1 MMEKEVIKIASPNQ
15 YIASTC
21 LDIKKKKV
29 AAYARVSTDSDD
41 QIHSFKSQIDEYTK
55 KITSN
60 PNWEFVGMYS
70 DEGIT
75 GTSLKCRDGFNAMVK
90 EAKAGG
96 IDLILVK
103 SVSRFG
109 RNTVD
114 LLSTIRELRNIGV
127 EIIFEKEGI
136 SSLDTKTDMIL
147 TFHSSIAQEESKNI
161 SDNVK
166 WAIKKKMKEGNWSIS
181 TAKFLG
187 YGKDEN
193 GNLII
198 DEEQAEVVRAI
209 FNLYLA
215 NKSIKEIIDFL
226 EGCHYLTGSGK
237 EKWNRQNIMQI
248 LQNEKYK
255 GDLILQKTVVIDYL
269 SHESKSNKDGKYADM
284 WLVKNHHPAI
294 ISREAFDLVQNIIT
308 HKKEDRFAR
317 PNIGGPLSSKLYCGN
332 CGKPLIYQS
341 RPGNKDTYVCNVNR
355 RVINDY
361 RCSNTPIRVDD
372 INAICIKAIKEY
384 YSDKS
389 LTSSLIK
396 TLTNLGA
403 SSTKQEEYNKVKE
416 EINEL
421 EASLKAIIERKMEFD
436 LEDDDEKLSL
446 EYKVKKKELNNLK
459 AKLDELSVETYES
472 FINENRSKEII
483 NAINNDVNDECYLKL
498 IDEVIVNE
506 DKSITIIDNFGT
518 PISKDEISKNV
529 KELNK
534 LKEVLRGY
542 YSSPNTGKVYK
553 YKIVRLEGICYKK

>member
-15 YIASTC
+15 YIASTG

-147 TFHSSIAQEESKNI
+147 TFYSSIAQEESKNI

-187 YGKDEN
+187 YTKDEN
-193 GNLII
+193 GNLVI

-237 EKWNRQNIMQI
+237 EK
-248 LQNEKYK
+248 
-255 GDLILQKTVVIDYL
+255 
-269 SHESKSNKDGKYADM
+269 
-284 WLVKNHHPAI
+284 
-294 ISREAFDLVQNIIT
+294 
-308 HKKEDRFAR
+308 
-317 PNIGGPLSSKLYCGN
+317 
-332 CGKPLIYQS
+332 
-341 RPGNKDTYVCNVNR
+341 
-355 RVINDY
+355 
-361 RCSNTPIRVDD
+361 
-372 INAICIKAIKEY
+372 
-384 YSDKS
+384 
-389 LTSSLIK
+389 
-396 TLTNLGA
+396 
-403 SSTKQEEYNKVKE
+403 
-416 EINEL
+416 
-421 EASLKAIIERKMEFD
+421 
-436 LEDDDEKLSL
+436 
-446 EYKVKKKELNNLK
+446 
-459 AKLDELSVETYES
+459 
-472 FINENRSKEII
+472 
-483 NAINNDVNDECYLKL
+483 
-498 IDEVIVNE
+498 
-506 DKSITIIDNFGT
+506 
-518 PISKDEISKNV
+518 
-529 KELNK
+529 
-534 LKEVLRGY
+534 
-542 YSSPNTGKVYK
+542 
-553 YKIVRLEGICYKK
+553 

>member
-15 YIASTC
+15 YIASTG

-187 YGKDEN
+187 YTKDEN

-198 DEEQAEVVRAI
+198 DEEQAEVVRTI

-294 ISREAFDLVQNIIT
+294 ISREAFDLVQNIIA

-355 RVINDY
+355 RVVNDC

-389 LTSSLIK
+389 LASSLIK

-403 SSTKQEEYNKVKE
+403 SSTKQEQYNRVKE
-416 EINEL
+416 KIHEL
-421 EASLKAIIERKMEFD
+421 ETSLKAIIERKMESD

-446 EYKVKKKELNNLK
+446 EYKAKKKELNNLK

-483 NAINNDVNDECYLKL
+483 NAINNDANDECYLKL

-534 LKEVLRGY
+534 LKEVSHGY

>member
-15 YIASTC
+15 YIASTGI
-21 LDIKKKKV
+21 DIKKKKV

-41 QIHSFKSQIDEYTK
+41 QIQSFKSQIDEYTK

-187 YGKDEN
+187 YTKDEN

-269 SHESKSNKDGKYADM
+269 SHESKSNKNGKYADM

-294 ISREAFDLVQNIIT
+294 ISREAFDLVQNIIA
-308 HKKEDRFAR
+308 HKKEEEKTSK
-317 PNIGGPLSSKLYCGN
+317 PKSNNPLSSKVFCGE
-332 CGKPLIYQS
+332 CGKIMFHQ
-341 RPGNKDTYVCNVNR
+341 TYRDKEVLVCNISR
-355 RVINDY
+355 RNLLKE
-361 RCSNTPIRVDD
+361 RCSNTPTRVSD

-396 TLTNLGA
+396 TLTNLGT
-403 SSTKQEEYNKVKE
+403 SSTKQNEYNKVKE
-416 EINEL
+416 KINAL
-421 EASLKAIIERKMEFD
+421 ETSLKAIIERKMESD

-446 EYKVKKKELNNLK
+446 EYKAKKKELNNLK
-459 AKLDELSVETYES
+459 AKLNELSVETYES

-498 IDEVIVNE
+498 IDEVIINE
-506 DKSITIIDNFGT
+506 DRSITIIDNFGT

-534 LKEVLRGY
+534 LKEVLHGY

>member
-15 YIASTC
+15 YIASTG

-187 YGKDEN
+187 YTKDEN

-294 ISREAFDLVQNIIT
+294 ISREAFDLVQNIIA

-317 PNIGGPLSSKLYCGN
+317 PDKNNLLSTKVYCGT
-332 CGKPLIYQS
+332 CGKPMFYQ
-341 RPGNKDTYVCNVNR
+341 TYRDKEVLVCNISR
-355 RVINDY
+355 RNILKE
-361 RCSNTPIRVDD
+361 RCPNTPIRVSD
-372 INAICIKAIKEY
+372 INSICIKAIKEY

-389 LTSSLIK
+389 LTSSLTK
-396 TLTNLGA
+396 TLTNLGT
-403 SSTKQEEYNKVKE
+403 SSTKQKEYNKVKE
-416 EINEL
+416 EINAL
-421 EASLKAIIERKMEFD
+421 ETSLKAIIERKMESD

-446 EYKVKKKELNNLK
+446 EYKAKKKELNNLK

-483 NAINNDVNDECYLKL
+483 NAINNDVNDECYLNL
-498 IDEVIVNE
+498 IDEVIINE

>member
-15 YIASTC
+15 YIASTGF
-21 LDIKKKKV
+21 DIKKKKV

-187 YGKDEN
+187 YTKDEN

-284 WLVKNHHPAI
+284 WLVKKHHPAI
-294 ISREAFDLVQNIIT
+294 ISREAFDLVQNIIA

-317 PNIGGPLSSKLYCGN
+317 PDKNNLLSTKVYCGT
-332 CGKPLIYQS
+332 CGKPMFYQ
-341 RPGNKDTYVCNVNR
+341 TYRDKEVLVCNISR
-355 RVINDY
+355 RNILKE
-361 RCSNTPIRVDD
+361 RCPNTPIRVSD
-372 INAICIKAIKEY
+372 INSICIKAIKEY

-396 TLTNLGA
+396 TLTNLGT
-403 SSTKQEEYNKVKE
+403 SSTKQKEYNKVKE
-416 EINEL
+416 EINAL
-421 EASLKAIIERKMEFD
+421 ETSLKAIIERKMESD

-446 EYKVKKKELNNLK
+446 EYKAKKKELNNLK

-483 NAINNDVNDECYLKL
+483 NAINNDVNDECYLNL
-498 IDEVIVNE
+498 IDEVIINE

>member
-15 YIASTC
+15 YIASTG

-136 SSLDTKTDMIL
+136 SSLDTKTDMVL

-187 YGKDEN
+187 YAKDEN

-294 ISREAFDLVQNIIT
+294 ISREAFDLVQNIIA

-317 PNIGGPLSSKLYCGN
+317 PDKNNLLSTKVYCGT
-332 CGKPLIYQS
+332 CGKPMFYQ
-341 RPGNKDTYVCNVNR
+341 TYRDKEVLVCNISR
-355 RVINDY
+355 RNILKE
-361 RCSNTPIRVDD
+361 RCPNTPIRVSD
-372 INAICIKAIKEY
+372 INSICIKAIKEY

-396 TLTNLGA
+396 TLTNLGT
-403 SSTKQEEYNKVKE
+403 SSTKQKEYNKVKE
-416 EINEL
+416 EINAL
-421 EASLKAIIERKMEFD
+421 ETSLKAIIERKMESD

-446 EYKVKKKELNNLK
+446 EYKAKKKELNNLK

-483 NAINNDVNDECYLKL
+483 NAINNDVNDECYLNL
-498 IDEVIVNE
+498 IDEVIINE